1 LLLQI
6 NRQVTR
12 GGNDMSGLSLEDTRT
27 AQVYLA
33 KQFNEIGRSLVLS
46 NQETWEVFLEQE
58 ETKLI
63 PEQFLPVLKSVLL
76 GKPNVSLETY
86 RDIAAGALKKKQYCP
101 IVHVLYG
108 MTGGNL
114 MPELVQHSMK
124 MTAAVLTPAR
134 PDSSA

>member
-1 LLLQI
+1 
-6 NRQVTR
+6 
-12 GGNDMSGLSLEDTRT
+12 MSGLSLEDTRT

-76 GKPNVSLETY
+76 GKPNVSLE
-86 RDIAAGALKKKQYCP
+86 RKNN
-101 IVHVLYG
+101 IVL
-108 MTGGNL
+108 L
-114 MPELVQHSMK
+114 SMSF
-124 MTAAVLTPAR
+124 MA
-134 PDSSA
+134 